1 MNAIL
6 CVTAAVATS
15 CQLVGWSGADKLAA
29 FNYEEPT
36 SWQLVAT
43 KRLVAGQVPAN
54 LKDRERH
61 PLAPSLPLLTKDE
74 YEKIDTIVERFI
86 QADIGKL
93 KGDAAKSA
101 LDDFK
106 RLGPESIFNLI
117 DGLNRAA
124 NMESSCPAVI
134 IAKKVA
140 GVLATTDDMELLI
153 FAKDNIGAGVTAKRH
168 LDVLRDLQFN
178 ILLRKNTLQRR
189 ANAQGGPAGG
199 KNSLSAMSLADLDK
213 AVSKERGAQLK
224 AILTEAQ
231 KRRGAQAIDVL
242 IKGITNSDPA
252 IAKLSQG
259 LLVKNLQ
266 HQNTD
271 VLKSMLKHDRR
282 DVRIGAAGATGARK
296 LPFGAEL
303 IGLLQ
308 DNDAE
313 VCQAARRA
321 LVQISGG
328 ADYGPGADASV
339 TQRQSAV
346 ERWSEWWS
354 KQK

>member
-1 MNAIL
+1 MHGL
-6 CVTAAVATS
+6 FCVTM
-15 CQLVGWSGADKLAA
+15 L
-29 FNYEEPT
+29 
-36 SWQLVAT
+36 
-43 KRLVAGQVPAN
+43 LVAGQVPAN
-54 LKDRERH
+54 LKDREPH

-74 YEKIDTIVERFI
+74 YDKIDAIVERFI

-93 KGDAAKSA
+93 KGVAAKRA

-106 RLGPESIFNLI
+106 HLGPESIFNLI

-140 GVLATTDDMELLI
+140 GVLATTDDMDLLT

-178 ILLRKNTLQRR
+178 ILLRKSTLQRR

-213 AVSKERGAQLK
+213 AVSKERGARLK

-231 KRRGAQAIDVL
+231 KRHGAKAVDVL
-242 IKGITNSDPA
+242 IKGITNPDPA
-252 IAKLSQG
+252 IVKLSQG
-259 LLVKNLQ
+259 LLAKNLQ

-282 DVRIGAAGATGARK
+282 DVRVAAAGAIGAKK

-303 IGLLQ
+303 IDLLQ
-308 DNDAE
+308 DGDAE

-328 ADYGPGADASV
+328 ADYGPGADASGAE
-339 TQRQSAV
+339 RQSAV
-346 ERWSEWWS
+346 ERWREWWS
-354 KQK
+354 TQK